1 MIKEIY
7 GVKIFPM
14 VVMLHQIR
22 RWWAL
27 RKLRN
32 WWRADMRFLKV
43 LRQHKRICDHLNF
56 YKRYRLI
63 RLLAED
69 EQQRGN
75 I

>member
-7 GVKIFPM
+7 GVKIFPL
-14 VVMLHQIR
+14 VVMFYQVR
-22 RWWAL
+22 RWWVL
-27 RKLRN
+27 RKLQN

-43 LRQHKRICDHLNF
+43 MRQRKWVWDHFNF
-56 YKRYRLI
+56 YKRYRFL
-63 RLLAED
+63 RLLAEC

>member
-7 GVKIFPM
+7 GVKIFPL

-27 RKLRN
+27 RKLQN
-32 WWRADMRFLKV
+32 GWRADMRFLKV
-43 LRQHKRICDHLNF
+43 LRRHKLTCDHLNF